1 MKKFNSIAIAGF
13 AAAIIL
19 GGCSSK
25 EVTPKK
31 AEPTVLIEKHESLP
45 AWVNSE
51 DSDLLSAVGSARYK
65 NQTYM
70 QQKAEA
76 QLSASGELAA
86 KIEKRINTLM
96 KSYHQSTGQSDA
108 TLEDVFKQTSSS
120 IASQTISGLVVKDVF
135 VAKDGEMFVRVIVN
149 PKYLEA
155 SMSGSLQSNKIAW
168 QQVQAKKAFIELE
181 KEAKEYR
188 DERNAIPST
197 ANVDDTNVSSKG

>member
-1 MKKFNSIAIAGF
+1 MKKFSTIVITGF

-19 GGCSSK
+19 AGCSSK
-25 EVTPKK
+25 EVAPKK
-31 AEPTVLIEKHESLP
+31 AEPTVLIQKHESLP
-45 AWVNSE
+45 SWVNSE
-51 DSDLLSAVGSARYK
+51 DGDLLSAVGSARYK
-65 NQTYM
+65 NQTYL

-96 KSYHQSTGQSDA
+96 KSYHQSTGQADA

-120 IASQTISGLVVKDVF
+120 IASQTISGLIVKDVF
-135 VAKDGEMFVRVIVN
+135 IAKDGEMFVKVVVD

-155 SMSGSLQSNKIAW
+155 SMNGSLQNNKVAW
-168 QQVQAKKAFIELE
+168 QQVQAKKAFVELE

-188 DERNAIPST
+188 DERNAMPST
-197 ANVDDTNVSSKG
+197 TNVEDTNVSSKG